1 MLTKAENRLLT
12 GSGGWRACLGIL
24 VLTASV
30 EFCAYG
36 QPAPTS
42 AEQDQLLESMHRYA
56 AQYVTNL
63 PNFLCVQVTRQL
75 EAGVKSNHWHK
86 GDTLV
91 YKLSFN
97 HGRERRG
104 LDLVNGKPAD
114 PAKRHWRTPLVT
126 EGEFGLLLSRVLGPT
141 GEAWFTWR
149 GWETLRGKR
158 VAVFDYSVDKQHSS
172 LSLSLGDLTK
182 AIVPY
187 NGSVFADPATGAIW
201 RITDDASEIPLSLMT
216 REISTTIDYDETAIA
231 GKTYLLPVEAVVSL
245 LLDHKKVR
253 NEIEF
258 QDYRKFEADSSITFG
273 TVE

>member
-1 MLTKAENRLLT
+1 VLRRSEILLIAASLTVSAN
-12 GSGGWRACLGIL
+12 A
-24 VLTASV
+24 
-30 EFCAYG
+30 

-42 AEQDQLLESMHRYA
+42 AEQDDLIGSMHRYA
-56 AQYVTNL
+56 EQYVSNL

-75 EAGVKSNHWHK
+75 EAGVMSEHWHK

-97 HGRERRG
+97 QGNERRS

-114 PAKRHWRTPLVT
+114 PTKRHWRTPLVT
-126 EGEFGLLLSRVLGPT
+126 EGEFGLLLSRVLGPG
-141 GEAWFTWR
+141 GETSFTWR

-158 VAVFDYSVDKQHSS
+158 VAVFDYSVDKEHSTLS
-172 LSLSLGDLTK
+172 LSLSDLAK

-187 NGSVFADPATGAIW
+187 SGSVFADPSTGAVW
-201 RITDDASEIPLSLMT
+201 RITDDASEIPLALMT
-216 REISTTIDYDETAIA
+216 REISTTIDYDEKTI
-231 GKTYLLPVEAVVSL
+231 GDKTYLLPVEAVVSL
-245 LLDHKKVR
+245 LLERKKVR

-273 TVE
+273 TVQ

>member
-1 MLTKAENRLLT
+1 VLAHRV
-12 GSGGWRACLGIL
+12 GIL
-24 VLTASV
+24 LSGVVLAVS
-30 EFCAYG
+30 AHG
-36 QPAPTS
+36 QPTPSS
-42 AEQDQLLESMHRYA
+42 AELDDLLQSMHRYA

-75 EAGVKSNHWHK
+75 EAGVKSEHWHK
-86 GDTLV
+86 GDTLI

-97 HGRERRG
+97 HGSERRS

-114 PAKRHWRTPLVT
+114 PTKRHWRTPLVT
-126 EGEFGLLLSRVLGPT
+126 EGEFGLLLSRVLGPR

-158 VAVFDYSVDKQHSS
+158 VAVFDYSVDKEHSS
-172 LSLSLGDLTK
+172 LSLSLGDLVK
-182 AIVPY
+182 AFVPY
-187 NGSVFADPATGAIW
+187 HGSVFADPATGAVW
-201 RITDDASEIPLSLMT
+201 RITDAATEIPLSLMT
-216 REISTTIDYDETAIA
+216 REISTTIDYNDTSI
-231 GKTYLLPVEAVVSL
+231 GDKSYLLPVEAVVLL
-245 LLDHKKVR
+245 LLDRKKVR